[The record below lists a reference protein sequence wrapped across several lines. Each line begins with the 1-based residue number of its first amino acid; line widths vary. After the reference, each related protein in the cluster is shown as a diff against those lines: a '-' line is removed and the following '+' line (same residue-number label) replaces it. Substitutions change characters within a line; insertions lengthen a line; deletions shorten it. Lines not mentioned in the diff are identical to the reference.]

1 MCLLTFY
8 SSNKTI
14 VKILSFSIHTC
25 SIILER
31 LYLSRIHTKTVLF
44 AVCSAFQLSPPQP
57 YCDSEKRGQWGRAY
71 SKVPKQSY
79 LKISES
85 ICPKSKD
92 LKKN

>member
-8 SSNKTI
+8 SSNKPI
-14 VKILSFSIHTC
+14 VKILSFSIHTW

-44 AVCSAFQLSPPQP
+44 AAPFNFPLLNLTVIKKGGA
-57 YCDSEKRGQWGRAY
+57 WGRAWLY